1 MRHLTLLILT
11 AAVLASCIREPKY
24 HLRVGA
30 AALSV
35 NPPVG
40 AYIAGD
46 RPNRQFTGFL
56 DSLYVRAVAVD
67 DGKTLMAIATVDCI
81 GLLYPTVQQI
91 REAAAARTPD
101 GKLRPEH
108 IIITSTHTHA
118 GPDVVGIWGP
128 EQTTTGVDESYM
140 TYLVERGATAIKQAV
155 DGLERVR
162 AYTSETSHGDDWV
175 ANICNEE
182 IDRSVTTLWF
192 KRPDGREV
200 ASLTNFA
207 CHPTILDAKH
217 NVVSSDYPGYFY
229 NKLDTE
235 IGGVNLF
242 LQGAIGG
249 WVQPVNTEGTP
260 EMAKVR
266 GEGLALSV
274 IESMKTGR
282 DLDSTT
288 LEVRSQVFAM
298 PVENKVFMALAGIGV
313 INRDINESVVTEVAW
328 FRIGNLQGATHPGET
343 APFYGLETK
352 KMMGKGPNMVLG
364 LGLDAMGYILKPH
377 FFENDSVPHS
387 EYLTSMSVGREAGPL
402 VMENLRAII
411 PQ

>member
-1 MRHLTLLILT
+1 MRHRTLLILT

-140 TYLVERGATAIKQAV
+140 TYLVERGATAIGQAV

-207 CHPTILDAKH
+207 CHPTILDARH

-229 NKLDTE
+229 NKMDNE

-274 IESMKTGR
+274 IESMKTSR
-282 DLDSTT
+282 ELDSTNI
-288 LEVRSQVFAM
+288 EVRSQVFTM

-352 KMMGKGPNMVLG
+352 KMMGEGPTMVLG

-377 FFENDSVPHS
+377 FFQSDSVPHS
-387 EYLTSMSVGREAGPL
+387 EYLTSMSVGPMAGPL